1 MIFNAVRATN
11 RKPLV
16 SFVLAVEAVISRTE
30 TKSGRMTAELS
41 AWLIKPELRGK
52 MCIYSCLAG
61 LTL

>member
-30 TKSGRMTAELS
+30 TKSG
-41 AWLIKPELRGK
+41 
-52 MCIYSCLAG
+52 
-61 LTL
+61 